1 MKSHVLFSLFAIL
14 LCITSPAAGQNLDW
28 KLYDNIQ
35 SGRNTANDGVMNGI
49 TQSCYP
55 IALALPLGQFVYS
68 LVKHDEISI
77 LRAAQTAGGLVI
89 ATALTYGIKYSAQ
102 RHRPYETH
110 AGYTPYEYDTS
121 PSMPSGHTSVAFATA
136 TALSLEYKKWYVVVP
151 AYLYA
156 GAVGYSRLHLGA
168 HYPSDVLVG
177 ALVGAG
183 SSFVSYHAALWW
195 KKKWEHKTQQK
206 FIE

>member
-1 MKSHVLFSLFAIL
+1 M
-14 LCITSPAAGQNLDW
+14 
-28 KLYDNIQ
+28 
-35 SGRNTANDGVMNGI
+35 
-49 TQSCYP
+49 
-55 IALALPLGQFVYS
+55 
-68 LVKHDEISI
+68 
-77 LRAAQTAGGLVI
+77 
-89 ATALTYGIKYSAQ
+89 ATALTYGIKYSVQ
-102 RHRPYETH
+102 RRRPYETH
-110 AGYTPYEYDTS
+110 AGYAPYEYDTG

-195 KKKWEHKTQQK
+195 KKKWERKTQQK
-206 FIE
+206 FID